1 MCGYGVGLGGYAEW
15 GFKHRGFEAQ
25 RGRECERGPEW
36 FFNTERE
43 HKMNEELTEKII
55 AAAIEVHTTLGGP
68 GLLECIYEEAL
79 CYELRKMGFLVDRQ
93 LERPVMYKGI
103 KLEHLLRLDLLVEK
117 TVVVECKAI
126 AQRNPLFAAQCL
138 TYLRQLNL
146 HTGLVL
152 NFGLKYLKDGIE
164 RVAN

>member
-1 MCGYGVGLGGYAEW
+1 
-15 GFKHRGFEAQ
+15 
-25 RGRECERGPEW
+25 
-36 FFNTERE
+36 
-43 HKMNEELTEKII
+43 MNEELTAKII
-55 AAAIEVHTTLGGP
+55 SAAIEVHRSLGGR
-68 GLLECIYEEAL
+68 GLLEAIYEEAL
-79 CYELRKMGFLVDRQ
+79 CYELRQMGLHVDRQ
-93 LERPVMYKGI
+93 LERHAMYKGV
-103 KLEHLLRLDLLVEK
+103 KLDQIFRLDLLVEK

-146 HTGLVL
+146 NTGLVL